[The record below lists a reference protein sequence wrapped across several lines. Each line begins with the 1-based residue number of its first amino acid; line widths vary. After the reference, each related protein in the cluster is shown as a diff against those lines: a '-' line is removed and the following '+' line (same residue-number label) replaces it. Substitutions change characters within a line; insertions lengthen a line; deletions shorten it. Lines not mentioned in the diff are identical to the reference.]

1 MFFQCH
7 VVEMVF
13 QNLRVRLKFRI
24 CCAMKINIL
33 VSREIQYFEIGI
45 FSFNSYVY
53 CLSNSW
59 FYCSNLN
66 SWTRGFEPV
75 TRGFEPVTRELQLVT
90 RVLFFHY
97 ESGPISGL
105 VQHFRKI
112 SLRLFKKYV
121 LNSLTWCSDNPTF
134 FPDHKW
140 PPSFPPPLNI
150 INKNLSNEK
159 TQLPFYILHP
169 YHYFTNRNY
178 KIYDVHLPQQPQN
191 HPPLHSQIHKTH

>member
-7 VVEMVF
+7 VAEMVF
-13 QNLRVRLKFRI
+13 QNLRLRLKFRI

-75 TRGFEPVTRELQLVT
+75 TRGFELVT
-90 RVLFFHY
+90 RALFFHY

-140 PPSFPPPLNI
+140 PPSLPPPLNI
-150 INKNLSNEK
+150 VNKNLSNEK
-159 TQLPFYILHP
+159 TQLPFYIPHP
-169 YHYFTNRNY
+169 HRYFTNRHY
-178 KIYDVHLPQQPQN
+178 KIYDVHLPLQPQN
-191 HPPLHSQIHKTH
+191 HPPLHSQIHKIH